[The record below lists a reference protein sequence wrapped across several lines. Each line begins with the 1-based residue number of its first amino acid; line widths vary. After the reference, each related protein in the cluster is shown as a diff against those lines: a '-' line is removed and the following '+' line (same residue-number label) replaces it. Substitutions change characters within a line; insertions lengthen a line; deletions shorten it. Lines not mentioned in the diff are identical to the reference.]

1 MLSIKFYV
9 VLEFT
14 ICNELSLLTIV
25 YVNESSLLTV
35 NMALHE
41 LSKPL
46 ALKASMLYTW
56 QDIIPGNTLIKSA
69 AILFKVFA
77 KPLFGSEGR
86 LFNLNT
92 ILNRRIRFY

>member
-1 MLSIKFYV
+1 MEFKYV
-9 VLEFT
+9 
-14 ICNELSLLTIV
+14 NELSLLTIV

-35 NMALHE
+35 NKAFHE

-56 QDIIPGNTLIKSA
+56 QDIIPGYMLIKSA

-92 ILNRRIRFY
+92 ILN